1 MPCNLSMTCRDVP
14 PAVILLCR
22 ISSLYLSIRELLLF
36 LLGID
41 IDIDMDMDEDEDG
54 RAKRVFVK
62 SESCI

>member
-41 IDIDMDMDEDEDG
+41 IDIDEDEDG